1 MRLRALRRR
10 APRGRGLG
18 SRREHV
24 LLRPRHQ
31 LPDALRARRGRLRRV
46 RGGRSQGAHFTAAE
60 GAQFHCEPM
69 APQLRNERV
78 FDWLERILEP
88 SFRAV
93 AGECAPARLATRH
106 G

>member
-1 MRLRALRRR
+1 
-10 APRGRGLG
+10 
-18 SRREHV
+18 
-24 LLRPRHQ
+24 
-31 LPDALRARRGRLRRV
+31 
-46 RGGRSQGAHFTAAE
+46 
-60 GAQFHCEPM
+60 M